1 MLSQTEE
8 NNTKRIFTKAKSQ
21 KELMKNQ
28 KTSTD
33 DTDELPSKTLLQKE
47 NTQTDLSLEAPV
59 KVLPLKSNLRKKSES
74 TKNNKK
80 KHKRVQIVRY
90 NLKELKTKI
99 NDINSKIDNE
109 KTISINNYNSLN
121 SEIKTKISKI
131 KNLSLE
137 QMDLISKLKIIKDQL
152 NNKLSKVNELLL
164 KRKEMNKKEKELQ
177 KLITVK
183 DKEIELATKRNL
195 KEKNEYKRI
204 FKIFNNNDFTKENNL
219 RKELFELKNE
229 ITKLELHIRKLGSI
243 LDQHKYCNKHKN
255 ELLHYLSLLTNAY
268 QFEVKKTNMI
278 DMTLNSDNETDLT
291 NTKSI
296 NKSLDILCSPKRKF
310 AKKIMIN
317 NKNSQPNLLSKKTHE
332 YINSVLNNINDDQKK
347 EIGNITNVKSFKL
360 QKKTLFNSK
369 ENNFLEKIIP
379 NEYLVRCKER
389 FDNIE
394 NENNK
399 IKEKINQ
406 NKIKRDKMLTEK
418 QVIIGMKQIK
428 IKAAKREELKLSL
441 DIYKQNKII
450 EELKKKINEVEK
462 ETKKYKNILN
472 SKIKE
477 NSNLKKKMNEYI
489 AKNKEKAR
497 KGEKKEKTK
506 RNKNSKYKDNDNDND
521 DNSNNDKNIIIIHQN
536 EFKEENQKN
545 NIIYHPK

>member
-33 DTDELPSKTLLQKE
+33 DTDELQSKNLLQKE

-59 KVLPLKSNLRKKSES
+59 KVLPHKSNLKKKSES
-74 TKNNKK
+74 TKNHKK
-80 KHKRVQIVRY
+80 KHKKVQIIRY
-90 NLKELKTKI
+90 DLKELKTKI
-99 NDINSKIDNE
+99 SDINSKIDNE
-109 KTISINNYNSLN
+109 KSISINSYNSLN

-131 KNLSLE
+131 KNLSME

-152 NNKLSKVNELLL
+152 NNKLSKVNEILL
-164 KRKEMNKKEKELQ
+164 KRTEINKKEKELQ

-183 DKEIELATKRNL
+183 DKEIELANKRNL
-195 KEKNEYKRI
+195 KEKNEYIRI

-229 ITKLELHIRKLGSI
+229 ITKLEFHIRKLGSI
-243 LDQHKYCNKHKN
+243 LDQHKYCDKHKN
-255 ELLHYLSLLTNAY
+255 ELLNYLSLLTNAY

-291 NTKSI
+291 NNKSI
-296 NKSLDILCSPKRKF
+296 NKSLDILCSPKRKIP
-310 AKKIMIN
+310 KKILIN
-317 NKNSQPNLLSKKTHE
+317 NKNSQTNLLSKKTHD
-332 YINSVLNNINDDQKK
+332 YITSVLNNINDEQKK
-347 EIGNITNVKSFKL
+347 EIGNVSSVKNFKF
-360 QKKTLFNSK
+360 QKKTLFNTK

-379 NEYLVRCKER
+379 NEYLVKCKER

-418 QVIIGMKQIK
+418 QAIIGMKQIK
-428 IKAAKREELKLSL
+428 IKAAKREELKLSI
-441 DIYKQNKII
+441 DIYKQSKLI

-462 ETKKYKNILN
+462 ETKKYKTILN
-472 SKIKE
+472 NKIIE
-477 NSNLKKKMNEYI
+477 NSNLKKKMNEYTV
-489 AKNKEKAR
+489 KNKEKA
-497 KGEKKEKTK
+497 KKVEKKQMTN
-506 RNKNSKYKDNDNDND
+506 RNKNNKDND
-521 DNSNNDKNIIIIHQN
+521 DNSNNEKNIIIVRQN

-545 NIIYHPK
+545 NVIYHPK

>member
-1 MLSQTEE
+1 MQSQTEE

-33 DTDELPSKTLLQKE
+33 DTDELPSKTLLQKD
-47 NTQTDLSLEAPV
+47 NIQTDLSLEAPV
-59 KVLPLKSNLRKKSES
+59 KVRPHKSNLKKKSDS

-80 KHKRVQIVRY
+80 KHKRVTIVRY

-164 KRKEMNKKEKELQ
+164 KRAEINKKEKELQ

-229 ITKLELHIRKLGSI
+229 ITKLEFHIRKLGSI

-255 ELLHYLSLLTNAY
+255 ELLNYLSLVTNAY
-268 QFEVKKTNMI
+268 QFEIKKTNMI

-291 NTKSI
+291 NSKSI

-310 AKKIMIN
+310 NKKIMIN
-317 NKNSQPNLLSKKTHE
+317 SKNSQPNLLSKKTHE
-332 YINSVLNNINDDQKK
+332 YINSVLNNINDEQKK
-347 EIGNITNVKSFKL
+347 ETGNINNVKSFKF

-428 IKAAKREELKLSL
+428 IKAAKREELKLNF
-441 DIYKQNKII
+441 DIYKQNKLV

-477 NSNLKKKMNEYI
+477 NCNLKKKMNEYI
-489 AKNKEKAR
+489 VKNKEKF
-497 KGEKKEKTK
+497 KKLEKKEMTN
-506 RNKNSKYKDNDNDND
+506 RNKNKKDNDND
-521 DNSNNDKNIIIIHQN
+521 DNSNNDKNIIIINQN

>member
-1 MLSQTEE
+1 M
-8 NNTKRIFTKAKSQ
+8 
-21 KELMKNQ
+21 
-28 KTSTD
+28 
-33 DTDELPSKTLLQKE
+33 
-47 NTQTDLSLEAPV
+47 
-59 KVLPLKSNLRKKSES
+59 
-74 TKNNKK
+74 
-80 KHKRVQIVRY
+80 
-90 NLKELKTKI
+90 
-99 NDINSKIDNE
+99 
-109 KTISINNYNSLN
+109 
-121 SEIKTKISKI
+121 
-131 KNLSLE
+131 
-137 QMDLISKLKIIKDQL
+137 
-152 NNKLSKVNELLL
+152 
-164 KRKEMNKKEKELQ
+164 
-177 KLITVK
+177 
-183 DKEIELATKRNL
+183 
-195 KEKNEYKRI
+195 
-204 FKIFNNNDFTKENNL
+204 
-219 RKELFELKNE
+219 
-229 ITKLELHIRKLGSI
+229 
-243 LDQHKYCNKHKN
+243 
-255 ELLHYLSLLTNAY
+255 
-268 QFEVKKTNMI
+268 
-278 DMTLNSDNETDLT
+278 
-291 NTKSI
+291 
-296 NKSLDILCSPKRKF
+296 
-310 AKKIMIN
+310 
-317 NKNSQPNLLSKKTHE
+317 
-332 YINSVLNNINDDQKK
+332 
-347 EIGNITNVKSFKL
+347 

-506 RNKNSKYKDNDNDND
+506 RNKNSKYKDNDND

>member
-1 MLSQTEE
+1 M
-8 NNTKRIFTKAKSQ
+8 
-21 KELMKNQ
+21 
-28 KTSTD
+28 
-33 DTDELPSKTLLQKE
+33 
-47 NTQTDLSLEAPV
+47 
-59 KVLPLKSNLRKKSES
+59 
-74 TKNNKK
+74 
-80 KHKRVQIVRY
+80 
-90 NLKELKTKI
+90 
-99 NDINSKIDNE
+99 
-109 KTISINNYNSLN
+109 
-121 SEIKTKISKI
+121 
-131 KNLSLE
+131 
-137 QMDLISKLKIIKDQL
+137 
-152 NNKLSKVNELLL
+152 
-164 KRKEMNKKEKELQ
+164 
-177 KLITVK
+177 
-183 DKEIELATKRNL
+183 
-195 KEKNEYKRI
+195 
-204 FKIFNNNDFTKENNL
+204 
-219 RKELFELKNE
+219 
-229 ITKLELHIRKLGSI
+229 
-243 LDQHKYCNKHKN
+243 
-255 ELLHYLSLLTNAY
+255 
-268 QFEVKKTNMI
+268 
-278 DMTLNSDNETDLT
+278 
-291 NTKSI
+291 
-296 NKSLDILCSPKRKF
+296 
-310 AKKIMIN
+310 
-317 NKNSQPNLLSKKTHE
+317 
-332 YINSVLNNINDDQKK
+332 
-347 EIGNITNVKSFKL
+347 